1 MLKTFR
7 ITGYAVNKR
16 GLTVGFNQTISAT
29 SQKQAQQQAIA
40 ECEEF
45 KIYQRDGFPFAE
57 VNNGEH

>member
-40 ECEEF
+40 ECEASG
-45 KIYQRDGFPFAE
+45 QRYIRITRMIE
-57 VNNGEH
+57 VRSHA

>member
-40 ECEEF
+40 KCEVSG
-45 KIYQRDGFPFAE
+45 QRYIRITRRIE
-57 VNNGEH
+57 VRSHA